1 MTYIAFS
8 RRGPRLAIAISDD
21 LLHWRRLGLAKFHP
35 YDGIAFDG
43 VDDKDA
49 SVFPLLI
56 PDPSGQSPLALVH
69 RPLVPGTRPEEKACQ
84 PASCSMDI
92 HRESIW
98 ISYSRAPA
106 TGEDD
111 RPGDFFHIG

>member
-56 PDPSGQSPLALVH
+56 RTL
-69 RPLVPGTRPEEKACQ
+69 
-84 PASCSMDI
+84 PASPPSPCASPAGSWNTSGRKGMPTGI
-92 HRESIW
+92 LLHG
-98 ISYSRAPA
+98 YS
-106 TGEDD
+106 
-111 RPGDFFHIG
+111 PGKHLDLI